1 MEYLAKRGGALT
13 PDVYGVPPEI
23 DRQVAM
29 VKLAAS
35 GVAIDALTP
44 EQARYLASW
53 QEGT

>member
-1 MEYLAKRGGALT
+1 
-13 PDVYGVPPEI
+13 VYGVPPEI

-29 VKLAAS
+29 LKLEAS

-44 EQARYLASW
+44 EQARYLAGW